1 MRRPFS
7 VLAALGTFAHHA
19 FEVRAGVGLVFEPF
33 LGRRGAV
40 ALWAAILPGYVAGGA
55 TGRTAR
61 LTALSNGMS
70 LSGALV
76 HYVLWP
82 WELRGGL
89 PTLTEAE
96 GMTDAQ
102 LPAYNRILQGW
113 VLASALA
120 LATETPRDAR
130 GWALAGLLAGE
141 PLRRSA
147 VHHFAWAAEQAK
159 RDPENWSPVLR
170 AA

>member
-7 VLAALGTFAHHA
+7 VLAALGTLAHHA

-40 ALWAAILPGYVAGGA
+40 ALWALVIPANVAGAA
-55 TGRTAR
+55 TGRTPK
-61 LTALSNGMS
+61 LTALSNGAN
-70 LSGALV
+70 LAGALV

-82 WELRGGL
+82 WELRGAV
-89 PTLTEAE
+89 PALTEAE

-113 VLASALA
+113 VIASALA
-120 LATETPRDAR
+120 LATETPRER
-130 GWALAGLLAGE
+130 PGAGLLSGE

-147 VHHFAWAAEQAK
+147 THHFAWAAEQAR
-159 RDPENWSPVLR
+159 RDPDNWSPVLR

>member
-1 MRRPFS
+1 VRRPFS
-7 VLAALGTFAHHA
+7 VLAALGTLAHHG

-33 LGRRGAV
+33 LGRRGAI
-40 ALWAAILPGYVAGGA
+40 AFWAASLPGYVLGGV

-96 GMTDAQ
+96 GMTGAE

-113 VLASALA
+113 ALAGVLAVL
-120 LATETPRDAR
+120 TETPRDAR
-130 GWALAGLLAGE
+130 RWALAGLLAGE

-147 VHHFAWAAEQAK
+147 VHHFAWAAEQA
-159 RDPENWSPVLR
+159 RQDPDRWSPALR
-170 AA
+170 A

>member
-1 MRRPFS
+1 VRRPFS

-19 FEVRAGVGLVFEPF
+19 FEVRSGVGLVFEPF

-40 ALWAAILPGYVAGGA
+40 ALWALLLPGYVAGA
-55 TGRTAR
+55 MTGRTPK
-61 LTALSNGMS
+61 LTALSNGSS
-70 LSGALV
+70 LAGSLV

-96 GMTDAQ
+96 GMTGAE

-113 VLASALA
+113 VAASALA
-120 LATETPRDAR
+120 LLTETPRDAR
-130 GWALAGLLAGE
+130 GWAVAGLLSGE

-147 VHHFAWAAEQAK
+147 VHHFHWAAEQAEREPDK
-159 RDPENWSPVLR
+159 WSPALR
-170 AA
+170 A

>member
-1 MRRPFS
+1 

-19 FEVRAGVGLVFEPF
+19 FEVRSGVGLVFEPF
-33 LGRRGAV
+33 LGRRGAI
-40 ALWAAILPGYVAGGA
+40 ALWSLILPGYVAGGV
-55 TGRTAR
+55 TGRTPQ

-82 WELRGGL
+82 WELRGPL

-96 GMTDAQ
+96 GMTGDE

-113 VLASALA
+113 TVASALA
-120 LATETPRDAR
+120 LATETPSGSR

-147 VHHFAWAAEQAK
+147 RHHFQWAAEQARREPDK
-159 RDPENWSPVLR
+159 WSPALR
-170 AA
+170 A

>member
-1 MRRPFS
+1 

-19 FEVRAGVGLVFEPF
+19 FEVRSGVGLVFEPF

-40 ALWAAILPGYVAGGA
+40 ALWAAILPGYVAGGV
-55 TGRTAR
+55 TGRTAK
-61 LTALSNGMS
+61 LTALSNGIS
-70 LSGALV
+70 LSGSLV

-82 WELRGGL
+82 WKLRGGL

-96 GMTDAQ
+96 GMTDAE

-113 VLASALA
+113 TVASALA
-120 LATETPRDAR
+120 VLTETPRDAR
-130 GWALAGLLAGE
+130 RWALAGVLTGE

-147 VHHFAWAAEQAK
+147 VHHFRWAAEQAEREPDK
-159 RDPENWSPVLR
+159 WSPALR
-170 AA
+170 A

>member
-1 MRRPFS
+1 VRRPFS
-7 VLAALGTFAHHA
+7 VLAALGTLAHHA
-19 FEVRAGVGLVFEPF
+19 FEVRSGVGLVFEPF
-33 LGRRGAV
+33 LGRRGAI
-40 ALWAAILPGYVAGGA
+40 ALWAAILPGYVAGGV
-55 TGRTAR
+55 TGRTAK

-70 LSGALV
+70 LSGSLV

-96 GMTDAQ
+96 GMTAAE

-113 VLASALA
+113 TVASALA
-120 LATETPRDAR
+120 VLTETPRDGR

-147 VHHFAWAAEQAK
+147 VHHFQWAAEQAEREPGK
-159 RDPENWSPVLR
+159 WSPALR
-170 AA
+170 A

>member
-1 MRRPFS
+1 VRRPFS
-7 VLAALGTFAHHA
+7 VLAALGTLAHHA

-40 ALWAAILPGYVAGGA
+40 ALWALLLPGYVAGAA
-55 TGRTAR
+55 TGRTPK
-61 LTALSNGMS
+61 LTALSNGSS
-70 LSGALV
+70 LAGSLV

-96 GMTDAQ
+96 GMTGAE

-113 VLASALA
+113 VIASTLA
-120 LATETPRDAR
+120 LLTETPRDAR
-130 GWALAGLLAGE
+130 GWAIAGLVSGE

-147 VHHFAWAAEQAK
+147 VHHFAWAAEQAR
-159 RDPENWSPVLR
+159 RDPDRWSPALR
-170 AA
+170 A